1 MNNTKKQIIGIV
13 GFIGSGKDTVADY
26 LVNFHNFRRES
37 FASSLKDAV
46 SVIFNWDRSLLEGR
60 TQESREWRETP
71 DVWWSSRLQK
81 PITPRWVLQFWG
93 TEVCRNGFNDD
104 IWIAS
109 LENKLLSSNDNIVI
123 SDCRF
128 PNEISMIKNA
138 GGKIVWVNRG
148 TLPSWYNI
156 AIQATDPSAENTDA
170 AKQELERLK
179 IHPSEWS
186 WAGTKFDNVID
197 NNSTIDALYTQV
209 KSLIIGN

>member
-46 SVIFNWDRSLLEGR
+46 SVVFNWDRSLLEGR

-71 DVWWSSRLQK
+71 DVWWSERLQK
-81 PITPRWVLQFWG
+81 PITPRWVLQYWG
-93 TEVCRNGFNDD
+93 TEVCRNGFSDD

-109 LENKLLSSNDNIVI
+109 LENKLLTSDSNVVI

-138 GGKIVWVNRG
+138 GGKIVWVKRG
-148 TLPSWYNI
+148 ELPSWYNL
-156 AIQATDPSAENTDA
+156 AIQAASSDDKNSDF
-170 AKQELERLK
+170 AKQELAKLNV
-179 IHPSEWS
+179 HPSEWS
-186 WAGTKFDNVID
+186 WAGTKFDEVLD
-197 NNSTIDALYTQV
+197 NNDTIDALYSRAS
-209 KSLIIGN
+209 SLIIGN